1 MVDNLCSW
9 YTIAGI
15 LAFYTI
21 LSKKM
26 IYYFRSVAAKRIN
39 RIMRYMKQLLRSL
52 LTLPYPIRLGIT
64 TASAAFGLIL
74 YMVTFPTT
82 HNGNL
87 LPLFVGL
94 TAWMFKKKGLFTYL
108 AIGTLILFVY
118 HTIRLGTWLWPRPY
132 IFSFVSGTLLISLEG
147 LFVLTLRDLLDSAD
161 EARKRAMKAE
171 KRIEAAYE
179 QQLQL
184 NQIKDQFLISMN
196 HELRTPLTE
205 LHAYLE
211 LLYER
216 HDLLN
221 SNVRT
226 RYITHAFQASQEL
239 QQLTYNVLD
248 AMQVE
253 GEGKMLMA
261 EAFTLTNHVSDII
274 KHLNTDKLQNYTI
287 KTTIPACL
295 KVFAN
300 AQAVR
305 QILRNLLSNVFKYAP
320 PQTSISIEAEETTIA
335 ETGKEYICISIQ
347 DEGPG
352 IPPDEIPLLFQQFV
366 RLKRD
371 ISGPIRGTG
380 LGLYICRKL
389 VEAMGGSIWIES
401 DGILGHGSRFS
412 FTLPIAERL
421 VVSAVQAN
429 TSIED

>member
-1 MVDNLCSW
+1 MHS
-9 YTIAGI
+9 
-15 LAFYTI
+15 
-21 LSKKM
+21 
-26 IYYFRSVAAKRIN
+26 
-39 RIMRYMKQLLRSL
+39 MKHLLRSL
-52 LTLPYPIRLGIT
+52 LTLPYPLRLGMTILC
-64 TASAAFGLIL
+64 AALGLIV

-87 LPLFVGL
+87 IPLSVGL
-94 TAWMFKKKGLFTYL
+94 TAWMFKKKGLYTYL
-108 AIGTLILFVY
+108 SIGTLTVVAY
-118 HTIRLGTWLWPRPY
+118 HTIRLGGWLWPRPFL
-132 IFSFVSGTLLISLEG
+132 FSFVSGALIISLEG

-161 EARKRAMKAE
+161 AARKQALEAE

-211 LLYER
+211 LLYDR

-221 SNVRT
+221 SNAQM

-253 GEGKMLMA
+253 GQGKTLMA
-261 EAFTLTNHVSDII
+261 EAFTLANHVDDTV
-274 KHLNTDKLQNYTI
+274 KHLNADKLQNYTI
-287 KTTIPACL
+287 QTTIPAHL
-295 KVFAN
+295 QVFAN

-305 QILRNLLSNVFKYAP
+305 QLLRNLLSNAFKYAP
-320 PQTSISIEAEETTIA
+320 PQTRILIDAEVTTTPETH
-335 ETGKEYICISIQ
+335 KVYICITVQ

-352 IPPDEIPLLFQQFV
+352 IPPDEIPQLFQQFV
-366 RLKRD
+366 RLQRD
-371 ISGPIRGTG
+371 VSGPIRGTG

-401 DGILGHGSRFS
+401 DGIPGHGSRFR
-412 FTLPIAERL
+412 FTLPTAT
-421 VVSAVQAN
+421 QH
-429 TSIED
+429 T

>member
-1 MVDNLCSW
+1 
-9 YTIAGI
+9 
-15 LAFYTI
+15 
-21 LSKKM
+21 
-26 IYYFRSVAAKRIN
+26 
-39 RIMRYMKQLLRSL
+39 MRYMKQLLRSL
-52 LTLPYPIRLGIT
+52 LTLPYSIRLGMTI
-64 TASAAFGLIL
+64 SCAALGLIL
-74 YMVTFPTT
+74 YMVTFPII

-87 LPLFVGL
+87 MPLFVGL
-94 TAWMFKKKGLFTYL
+94 TAWMFKKKGLYTYL
-108 AIGTLILFVY
+108 ASGTLILIVY
-118 HTIRLGTWLWPRPY
+118 HTIRLGTWLWPQSF
-132 IFSFVSGTLLISLEG
+132 IFSFVSGALIISLEG

-161 EARKRAMKAE
+161 GARKRAMEAE
-171 KRIEAAYE
+171 KRIESAYE

-226 RYITHAFQASQEL
+226 RYIAHAFQASQEL

-253 GEGKMLMA
+253 EQGKMLMA
-261 EAFTLTNHVSDII
+261 EAFTLANHVNDIV
-274 KHLNTDKLQNYTI
+274 KHLNADKLQSYTI
-287 KTTIPACL
+287 KATIPAYL

-320 PQTSISIEAEETTIA
+320 PQTDISIEAVETTIP
-335 ETGKEYICISIQ
+335 ETGKKYICISVQ

-371 ISGPIRGTG
+371 VSGPIRGTG

-401 DGILGHGSRFS
+401 DGIPGHGSRFR
-412 FTLPIAERL
+412 FTLPTAEQL
-421 VVSAVQAN
+421 IISSVQAN
-429 TSIED
+429 IRMED